1 MRAPCFRCRR
11 TPPAHV
17 SSEEISPDL
26 RLRSPYRGIVTG
38 RSILRLRVV
47 IAPRGVPPHE
57 VVVEVDDLAIEVRAD
72 ERLHADGRGD
82 DRGDGRGDDRGEGRT
97 EGCDEGRRASLIVGA
112 GAIDALFVV
121 ERQPRHG
128 FLTWFGVFAR
138 RRGRADCLLL
148 ETPEDRVARF
158 VERAIED
165 RLGLADEPVRGEL
178 RVAL

>member
-1 MRAPCFRCRR
+1 
-11 TPPAHV
+11 V
-17 SSEEISPDL
+17 SSEQVSPDL
-26 RLRSPYRGIVTG
+26 RLRSPYRGVVTG

-47 IAPRGVPPHE
+47 IAPRGVAPHE
-57 VVVEVDDLAIEVRAD
+57 VVVDVDDLAIEVRED
-72 ERLHADGRGD
+72 DGRP
-82 DRGDGRGDDRGEGRT
+82 RGGV
-97 EGCDEGRRASLIVGA
+97 IVGA

-148 ETPEDRVARF
+148 ETPEGPVARF

-178 RVAL
+178 RVAM